1 MGQLNV
7 NQLFSISRWK
17 AVLLFSFF
25 ELSLGLSAL
34 LTGYFIHINP
44 FEKLHFT
51 WIAVRGGILT
61 TFLALFLITLMTMIN
76 SSAFLQ
82 QMAQLKSWLS
92 TLFKNW
98 TLTQF
103 LLISICAGIGEE
115 LLFRGLIQE
124 GLMRL
129 MGAWPALIITGTV
142 FGMVHWH
149 SNYYFIYAT
158 FMGMFLGAL
167 YWQSGNLLA
176 PIICHTLYDF
186 IVLIFLMRWFFK
198 RLKN

>member
-1 MGQLNV
+1 M
-7 NQLFSISRWK
+7 NQFNMDQVFNLSRWK
-17 AVLLFSFF
+17 SVLLISFF
-25 ELSLGLSAL
+25 ELSLGISAL

-44 FEKLHFT
+44 FDKFHFT
-51 WIAVRGGILT
+51 WIAIRGGILT
-61 TFLALFLITLMTMIN
+61 TFLALFLITLMTMVN
-76 SSAFLQ
+76 RSAFQQ
-82 QMAQLKSWLS
+82 QMVQLKSWFS
-92 TLFKNW
+92 KLFNSW

-103 LLISICAGIGEE
+103 LLISICAGVGEE
-115 LLFRGLIQE
+115 LLFCGLIQE

-129 MGAWPALIITGTV
+129 IGAWPALIISGAV
-142 FGMVHWH
+142 FGMVHWY

-186 IVLIFLMRWFFK
+186 TVLIILMRWYFK